1 MSANIFSYFPKIVGK
16 PHYAMFITQVKFV
29 PVRLL
34 RIKPLKFKGDPGG
47 EGGVGLES
55 NSQTSA
61 RLLREFFKWSVKQ
74 NSEDS
79 VKIIMKRLFSMWV
92 HPKESMRHAAST
104 AFNQIYVAFRWNG
117 HTVLPPYRNDSSS
130 ANNVNFKMNKYC
142 FTKVTLRIGQC
153 FFGASLVGLADS
165 ARHDCI
171 KQILM
176 Y

>member
-1 MSANIFSYFPKIVGK
+1 
-16 PHYAMFITQVKFV
+16 MFVTQVKFV

-55 NSQTSA
+55 NSQTPA

-92 HPKESMRHAAST
+92 HPKEGMRHAAST
-104 AFNQIYVAFRWNG
+104 AFNQIYVAFR
-117 HTVLPPYRNDSSS
+117 
-130 ANNVNFKMNKYC
+130 
-142 FTKVTLRIGQC
+142 
-153 FFGASLVGLADS
+153 
-165 ARHDCI
+165 
-171 KQILM
+171 
-176 Y
+176 